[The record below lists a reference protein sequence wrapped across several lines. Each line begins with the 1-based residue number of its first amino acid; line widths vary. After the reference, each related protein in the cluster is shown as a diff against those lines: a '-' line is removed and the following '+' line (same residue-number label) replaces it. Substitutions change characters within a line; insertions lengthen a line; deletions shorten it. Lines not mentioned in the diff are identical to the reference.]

1 MHFRVTSR
9 YAGVSAAVALSVVTM
24 TGLAAA
30 QVQQQSPPYPSTSP
44 SARPSAPATSP
55 AEKRAAEV
63 EGSVKKVDPGA
74 QTVEVSSGIFG
85 IMGRTL
91 EVNDRTTIQMN
102 GRQATLADIRE
113 GAKVKAAYEARDGKN
128 VATMI
133 EVLPADA
140 SKDRAGSRDATSPA
154 ARPSA
159 SPPTGGTKQ

>member
-30 QVQQQSPPYPSTSP
+30 QVQQQNPPYPSTP
-44 SARPSAPATSP
+44 PAARPATRP
-55 AEKRAAEV
+55 AEPRAAEV

-91 EVNDRTTIQMN
+91 EVNDRTTIQMD

-133 EVLPADA
+133 EVLP
-140 SKDRAGSRDATSPA
+140 S

-159 SPPTGGTKQ
+159 GGGVKQ

>member
-30 QVQQQSPPYPSTSP
+30 QVQQQNPPYPSTSP
-44 SARPSAPATSP
+44 PSAKPSAPAASP

-102 GRQATLADIRE
+102 GRQATLADITE
-113 GAKVKAAYEARDGKN
+113 GAKVKAVYEARDGKN

-140 SKDRAGSRDATSPA
+140 SKDRAGSDTPR

-159 SPPTGGTKQ
+159 APPTGSTKQ